1 MANITIYVPDQE
13 PVKYELPDTEQITI
27 GRAPGCDIIVE
38 HSSVSGQHAFIR
50 KIGAGLHMLID
61 NGSTNGIYLE
71 GEQVSEA
78 PLGNGASFSIGSVP
92 AEYEGGDTTAQ
103 PQAEPAADSDAASSE
118 GGYGAPIAPIAE
130 TSTRPAG
137 FKDMSP
143 VEKVEKKDSLG
154 QISMIIGGVAILVA
168 IGLIFLTVTMSVA

>member
-1 MANITIYVPDQE
+1 MANITIHVPDQE
-13 PVKYELPDTEQITI
+13 PVRYELPDTEQITI

-92 AEYEGGDTTAQ
+92 AEYEGGDAAAAQ
-103 PQAEPAADSDAASSE
+103 PQAEPAADTGNSSE

-143 VEKVEKKDSLG
+143 VEKIERKDSLG
-154 QISMIIGGVAILVA
+154 QISMIIGAVAILVA
-168 IGLIFLTVTMSVA
+168 IGLIFLTVTMSVS